1 MINNAPVKL
10 FQNTLTGPTS
20 NAGGVSTGGT
30 SAYEYGTQTQPL
42 NSFAVDGRTGNKTTN
57 ADLPEWLR
65 KLGMKGDAYAGGMLK
80 PQLRY
85 GFWFKDGKINFAD
98 GTSFAAKKTKGTDG
112 KVAYTYTGADGNPA
126 VYSPTDEQNA
136 YNKAYKAAT
145 SNNGFFEKVGNML
158 EFEWDHLGNIFKDF
172 GKNPERIFL
181 GAADPL
187 SSKLWGGITGK
198 DYDPIVNEWG
208 GATEDRFND
217 YERRHG
223 VGSLGYAREGHQV
236 AQTIAGMYAGAG
248 LQDLAGK
255 GLQALG
261 GNTGSGLG
269 IFSNGGQ
276 NGLAG
281 VGVGNAGRL
290 AQSGAITGGAGVA
303 GFGGLSGAANSIS
316 GLGGSMGWTDWLNL
330 GGQLLGGYL
339 EGKGAKDASNAQI
352 AAAQAG
358 IAEQRRQFDLNRQ
371 DQMPW
376 VQAGTSALGRL
387 QDPTA
392 FTQSPGYNFVRR
404 EGNRDIGNSFAARGG
419 ALSGNALRGITQYNQ
434 NLASQEYNNW
444 FNQQSNLAGLGQT
457 SAQSLGS
464 LGQNSANNVANLLGN
479 QGNARASGIE
489 GQTNA
494 YTNLIGNL
502 LSTWNRG
509 RSGGGSGGGGGG
521 AYGYP
526 GYPGMG

>member
-1 MINNAPVKL
+1 MAELTALDRLLAAYAPDARPVA
-10 FQNTLTGPTS
+10 GP
-20 NAGGVSTGGT
+20 A
-30 SAYEYGTQTQPL
+30 YGTQAQPL
-42 NSFAVDGRTGNKTTN
+42 DSFAVDGRTGNKTTN

-98 GTSFAAKKTKGTDG
+98 GTSFAAKKTKGKDG
-112 KVAYTYTGADGNPA
+112 KTSYSYTGADGVA
-126 VYSPTDEQNA
+126 TSYSPTDEQNA
-136 YNKAYKAAT
+136 YNKQYKAAT

-198 DYDPIVNEWG
+198 DYAPIVNEWG

-217 YERRHG
+217 YERKHG
-223 VGSLGYAREGHQV
+223 VGSLGYAREGHQA
-236 AQTIAGMYAGAG
+236 AQAIAGMYAGAG

-290 AQSGAITGGAGVA
+290 AQSGAITGGAGA
-303 GFGGLSGAANSIS
+303 LSGLGGLGA
-316 GLGGSMGWTDWLNL
+316 GGSMGWMDWLNL
-330 GGQLLGGYL
+330 GGSLLGSYM
-339 EGKGAKDASNAQI
+339 EGKGAKDASAAQI

-358 IAEQRRQFDLNRQ
+358 IAEQRRQFDLSRA

-376 VQAGTSALGRL
+376 MQAGTAALARL
-387 QDPTA
+387 QDPAA
-392 FTQSPGYNFVRR
+392 FTQSPGYQFVRD
-404 EGNRDIGNSFAARGG
+404 EGNRDLNNSFAARGG

-444 FNQQSNLAGLGQT
+444 FNQQGSLAGLGQT
-457 SAQSLGS
+457 TAQSLGA
-464 LGQNSANNVANLLGN
+464 LGQSNANSISNLLGQ

-494 YTNLIGNL
+494 LTGGIADF
-502 LSTWNRG
+502 LSWYNRRRG
-509 RSGGGSGGGGGG
+509 
-521 AYGYP
+521 
-526 GYPGMG
+526 